1 MIRSLVRFLVLL
13 LILGATFTVMA
24 IYWTFYK
31 PLPDYETTLRLPE
44 ITQEVTVKWDDYGV
58 PHIFA
63 TNEKD
68 LYTTLGYLH
77 AQDRLWQLTLNQ
89 LYLEGRFSEFLGRD
103 LLPFDQYTRTIGFWR
118 IAGELE
124 KQATP
129 EDLQLLQAYSN
140 GINRFIENNS
150 NRLPIEFALT
160 GIKPMPWTPRHSLA
174 LSRALGWELNVS
186 WWSKVMLG
194 FLEDKLPASA
204 LRELFPAWYAPLD
217 VEIRNSPTTATPD
230 SNLHDLQDV
239 AMNLLQTDVE
249 LRALMGQK
257 GSHIGSNAWVADGS
271 RTESGYP
278 LLAGDPHLGLDM
290 PGKWYEVHF
299 NLDGVNM
306 SGATIAGAPF
316 LVLGQTDRHAWSFT
330 SLMPDD
336 TDFFV
341 EEINP
346 MDRGQYLAD
355 KVDTLSVYKPFDIHR
370 EIIKTKE
377 GEEILHEVRITQ
389 NGPLIS
395 DIHPNDTLFEGRLI
409 SMNWTGYQSSF
420 ELRAL
425 RNMALAQNFTEFQ
438 NALTDFSVPALNMMY
453 GDIDQNI
460 AMFTTGAIPIRQRVP
475 LLFKQG
481 WNPTDRWSDTI
492 PSDQLPKI
500 INPESGFIANANNPV
515 GGADYPHY
523 LTAFWEPDSRIRRI
537 EEVLSSKRLHS
548 KDLYRELQNDVFS
561 PQAKDITSIILPVLE
576 ASSDTLLQKA
586 LPYLRNWDF
595 RFTESATAASL
606 YEGFFL
612 KFVENTFRANLG
624 DPVFQSFIQLEN
636 FPVRV
641 TTQLL
646 NQPSIWLRTT
656 QNEYSYRDSLIVVSM
671 RQSVKELYD
680 RFGSN
685 TTEWRWENLH
695 TLTLG
700 PALFTQAAAD
710 PASPKALRLIVKNVL
725 SSGPH
730 PVPGHSMTV
739 NNTQYEWHD
748 PYGQVLGASIRRI
761 IDLSDLSKSESILPT
776 GQSGNP
782 LSDHFGDQTE
792 LWLTGKYRIFEHH
805 SNVAGQDRLRTMIVS
820 PTAEIQQ

>member
-1 MIRSLVRFLVLL
+1 
-13 LILGATFTVMA
+13 
-24 IYWTFYK
+24 
-31 PLPDYETTLRLPE
+31 
-44 ITQEVTVKWDDYGV
+44 
-58 PHIFA
+58 
-63 TNEKD
+63 
-68 LYTTLGYLH
+68 
-77 AQDRLWQLTLNQ
+77 
-89 LYLEGRFSEFLGRD
+89 
-103 LLPFDQYTRTIGFWR
+103 
-118 IAGELE
+118 
-124 KQATP
+124 
-129 EDLQLLQAYSN
+129 
-140 GINRFIENNS
+140 
-150 NRLPIEFALT
+150 
-160 GIKPMPWTPRHSLA
+160 
-174 LSRALGWELNVS
+174 
-186 WWSKVMLG
+186 MLG

-217 VEIRNSPTTATPD
+217 VDIRNSPTVATPD

-438 NALTDFSVPALNMMY
+438 NALTDFSVPALNIMY

-460 AMFTTGAIPIRQRVP
+460 AILTTGAIPIRQRVP

-481 WNPTDRWSDTI
+481 WNATDRWSATI

-576 ASSDTLLQKA
+576 ASSDTLMQKA

-612 KFVENTFRANLG
+612 KFVENTFRTNLG

-646 NQPSIWLRTT
+646 NQPSIWLKTT
-656 QNEYSYRDSLIVVSM
+656 QNDYTYRDSLIVVSM
-671 RQSVKELYD
+671 KQSVKELYD
-680 RFGSN
+680 RFGAN

-792 LWLTGKYRIFEHH
+792 LWLTGKYRIFEHN
-805 SNVAGQDRLRTMIVS
+805 SKVAGQDRLRTMVLS